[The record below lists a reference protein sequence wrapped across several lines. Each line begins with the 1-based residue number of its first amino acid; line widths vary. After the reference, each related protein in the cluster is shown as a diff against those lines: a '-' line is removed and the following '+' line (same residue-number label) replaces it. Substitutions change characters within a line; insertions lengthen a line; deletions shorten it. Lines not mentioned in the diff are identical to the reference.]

1 MFRTANRRLVV
12 NLLFM
17 SDVIRLLPDTVAN
30 QIAAGEVIQRPASAV
45 KEMLENAVDAGATRI
60 QLILAEAG
68 KTLIQVVDD
77 GDGMSENDARI
88 CFERHATSKLR
99 KIDDLYILRTMGFR
113 GEALASI
120 ASVAMVDLK
129 TRQREAEVGYHV
141 VMEGGQCK
149 VQEQIAH
156 AAGTSIAVK
165 NLFYNV
171 PARRNFLKSDPVEFR
186 HVQDEFIRVALS
198 NPEISFALQHD
209 NSTIFDLRSGNF
221 RARITAIFGSAYQ
234 ERLVPVEEDT
244 SIVRIEG
251 YVGKP
256 EFAKKTRG
264 EQYFFVNGRFV
275 KDGYLH
281 HAVTRA
287 FEDIISRDAFPSYWL
302 KLTVSPAEID
312 VNIHPTKTEIKFS
325 HEKDIYPILR
335 AAVKRSL
342 GKYSIA
348 PSLDFDREPAF
359 DLPLKKL
366 DEDPVMPSIRINPDY
381 NPFRKAEGLASINPS
396 SGPGLNFRGHQNRD
410 VKSWLEA
417 HRAVM
422 QSDKVPVQQE
432 LETGQTSSLPELLY
446 LFEELDDFRF
456 VQVGPALAVAAH
468 SRGIVLFDLP
478 GARERI
484 LYEKFVDR
492 LSKRKSSTQRQL
504 FPVQVLLSPADFLL
518 VQELSPELLRL
529 GFEIGEFGKNTIV
542 IQGLP
547 EGVEPGTERSTVE
560 TLLEQYRANQDKLK
574 LPLEENIARSMAL
587 SVLRQS
593 TGPYSSR
600 ELRQIAIEL
609 MHCEHPYTGVNGRK
623 IINLINTERLSV
635 LLGSRED

>member
-1 MFRTANRRLVV
+1 
-12 NLLFM
+12 M

-60 QLILAEAG
+60 QLILADAG
-68 KTLIQVVDD
+68 RTLIQVVDD
-77 GDGMSENDARI
+77 GNGMSENDARI

-99 KIDDLYILRTMGFR
+99 KIDDLYVLRTMGFR

-120 ASVAMVDLK
+120 ASVAMVDMK
-129 TRQREAEVGYHV
+129 TRQRESEVGHHV

-149 VQEQIAH
+149 IQEQIAH

-186 HVQDEFIRVALS
+186 HIQDEFIRVALS
-198 NPEISFALQHD
+198 NPEISFSLQHD
-209 NSTIFDLRSGNF
+209 NSTVFDLRSGNF
-221 RARITAIFGSAYQ
+221 RTRITAIFGSAYQ

-244 SIVRIEG
+244 SIIRIEG

-264 EQYFFVNGRFV
+264 EQYFFVNGRFI

-281 HAVTRA
+281 HAVARA
-287 FEDIISRDAFPSYWL
+287 FEDMIGRDAFPSYWL
-302 KLTVSPAEID
+302 KLTVAPGEID

-366 DEDPVMPSIRINPDY
+366 GEDPVMPSIRINPDY
-381 NPFRKAEGLASINPS
+381 NPFRKEDRQVSLDPATGT
-396 SGPGLNFRGHQNRD
+396 GLNFRGNQSQD
-410 VKSWLEA
+410 VKAWLEA
-417 HRAVM
+417 HRSSM
-422 QSDKVPVQQE
+422 QNDNVPVQQV
-432 LETGQTSSLPELLY
+432 LSTGVTVSDPELLD

-456 VQVGPALAVAAH
+456 VQMGPSLAVASH
-468 SRGIVLFDLP
+468 NLGVVLLDLP

-484 LYEKFVDR
+484 LYEKFLDG
-492 LSKRKSSTQRQL
+492 LSKKKPSTQRQL
-504 FPVQVLLSPADFLL
+504 FPVQLLLSPADFLL
-518 VQELSPELLRL
+518 VKELSPELLRL

-547 EGVEPGTERSTVE
+547 EGMEPGTERSTVE
-560 TLLEQYRANQDKLK
+560 TLLEQYRTNLDKLK
-574 LPLEENIARSMAL
+574 LPTEENIARSMAL

-593 TGPYSSR
+593 NGRYSSR
-600 ELRQIAIEL
+600 ELRQIAIDL

-623 IINLINTERLSV
+623 IIKLFNADRLFA
-635 LLGSRED
+635 LLSSRED

>member
-1 MFRTANRRLVV
+1 
-12 NLLFM
+12 M

-60 QLILAEAG
+60 QLILADAG
-68 KTLIQVVDD
+68 RTLIQVVDD
-77 GDGMSENDARI
+77 GNGMSENDARI

-99 KIDDLYILRTMGFR
+99 KIDDLYVLRTMGFR

-120 ASVAMVDLK
+120 ASVAMVDMK
-129 TRQREAEVGYHV
+129 TRQRESEVGHHV

-149 VQEQIAH
+149 IQEQIAH

-186 HVQDEFIRVALS
+186 HIQDEFIRVALS
-198 NPEISFALQHD
+198 NPEISFSLQHD
-209 NSTIFDLRSGNF
+209 NSTVFDLRSGNF
-221 RARITAIFGSAYQ
+221 RTRITAIFGSAYQ

-244 SIVRIEG
+244 SIIRIEG

-264 EQYFFVNGRFV
+264 EQYFFVNGRFI

-281 HAVTRA
+281 HAVARA
-287 FEDIISRDAFPSYWL
+287 FEDMIGRDAFPSYWL
-302 KLTVSPAEID
+302 KLTVAPGEID

-325 HEKDIYPILR
+325 HERDIYPILR

-366 DEDPVMPSIRINPDY
+366 GEDPVLPSIRINPDY
-381 NPFRKAEGLASINPS
+381 NSFKKEERIASLDPSTGTGMSFRSHQ
-396 SGPGLNFRGHQNRD
+396 SGD
-410 VKSWLEA
+410 VKAWLEA
-417 HRAVM
+417 HRSAT
-422 QSDKVPVQQE
+422 QTENAPVQQE
-432 LETGQTSSLPELLY
+432 LSTGSSGLPELLD
-446 LFEELDDFRF
+446 LFEEVDDFRF
-456 VQVGPALAVAAH
+456 VQLGPALAVAAH
-468 SRGIVLFDLP
+468 SRGIVLFDLQ

-484 LYEKFVDR
+484 LYEKFLDG
-492 LSKRKSSTQRQL
+492 LSKKKPSTQRQL
-504 FPVQVLLSPADFLL
+504 FPVQLLLSPADFLL
-518 VQELSPELLRL
+518 VKELSPELLRL

-547 EGVEPGTERSTVE
+547 EGMEPGTERSTVE
-560 TLLEQYRANQDKLK
+560 TLLEQYRTNLDKLK
-574 LPLEENIARSMAL
+574 LPTEENIARSMAL

-593 TGPYSSR
+593 NGRYSSR
-600 ELRQIAIEL
+600 ELRQIAIDL

-623 IINLINTERLSV
+623 IIKLFNADRLFA
-635 LLGSRED
+635 LLSSRED